1 MDLSKVYLFTEM
13 RIRRKN
19 GGNPIDLPNGEQVA
33 PIQMIGATF
42 IKNIKVTINGR
53 QIYDSNG

>member
-1 MDLSKVYLFTEM
+1 M
-13 RIRRKN
+13 RLKKKQ
-19 GGNPIDLPNGEQVA
+19 GATLVDMPTTEQVA

-53 QIYDSNG
+53 EIYDSNGCYISINDESS